1 MAEDLFDIDIIRS
14 TLRKAA
20 RKPVSFAFGEAAKLP
35 DGKLVMHPKKDPKL
49 LERMLKQEGF
59 KASRILSGTATA
71 EGSTLVLSCEEE
83 VPKFKKPIK
92 YFLKDN
98 QLPQKQ
104 VRMMGPNGEFGLEED
119 DDEPESE
126 AGQPRATAAPG
137 EERNAFKSRI
147 DELAPSVKRFI
158 TERGAESKPVA
169 VKFKQA
175 LALGKNEA
183 YDQAMSLLEEIGVLL
198 ESAPSGQPQADNLK
212 QEWNNR
218 LKKLAP
224 QIKEVLTAKLEGSRD
239 IALKFKEA
247 QALESKQD
255 IQAAIAMLDEV
266 GAMIENLAA
275 GRNKLEAEW
284 EKRFKALEPDLANV
298 LQQGLGDPSK
308 LRAARDMAI
317 EKAGSGDYET
327 AFKILDRLQ
336 PAVAQALSS
345 ATPPGKEEQ
354 SGAESGAKPGK
365 REISPAIAFTQS
377 RLAWNGAR
385 EKIQSELQSLEKAI
399 LEAARDEDPEI
410 FAEIK
415 GKTSKLY
422 EILGVRNEKLMDKLD
437 EGFNAEKD
445 SPAQI
450 KAYGEA
456 SKLVKDYVSFVN
468 GSPLVQEIDA
478 NPFKPVAVKKTL
490 DQTLKVLATR
500 LAA

>member
-1 MAEDLFDIDIIRS
+1 MAEDLFDIDYIRS
-14 TLRKAA
+14 VMRKAA
-20 RKPVSFAFGEAAKLP
+20 NRPVSFAFGEAAKLP

-49 LERMLKQEGF
+49 LERLLKQEGF
-59 KASRILSGTATA
+59 QTARILSGTATA
-71 EGSTLVLSCEEE
+71 EGSTLVLSCEAE

-98 QLPQKQ
+98 KLPQKQ

-119 DDEPESE
+119 DDEQEPD
-126 AGQPRATAAPG
+126 AAQPQAAASAG
-137 EERNAFKSRI
+137 EEHNAFKRRI
-147 DELAPSVKRFI
+147 DELAPGVKRFI
-158 TERGAESKPVA
+158 SERGAESKPVA
-169 VKFKQA
+169 VRFKKA
-175 LALGKNEA
+175 LELAKSES
-183 YDQAMSLLEEIGVLL
+183 YDQAMSLLDEIGALL
-198 ESAPSGQPQADNLK
+198 QGAPKEQLQDDNLK
-212 QEWNNR
+212 QEWNDR

-224 QIKEVLTAKLEGSRD
+224 RIKEVLTAKLEGSRD

-247 QALESKQD
+247 QTLEGKQD
-255 IQAAIAMLDEV
+255 TQAAIAMLDEV
-266 GAMIENLAA
+266 SAMIENLAA

-284 EKRFKALEPDLANV
+284 KQRFKAFEPDLANV

-317 EKAGSGDYET
+317 EKAGGGDYES
-327 AFKILDRLQ
+327 ALKILDRLQ
-336 PAVAQALSS
+336 PVVTQAL
-345 ATPPGKEEQ
+345 AGAAPPGKEE
-354 SGAESGAKPGK
+354 AKSGK
-365 REISPAIAFTQS
+365 REISPAVAFTQS

-385 EKIQSELQSLEKAI
+385 EKIQSDLQALEKAI
-399 LEAARDEDPEI
+399 LEAARDEDPQI

-415 GKTSKLY
+415 AKTSKLY
-422 EILGVRNEKLMDKLD
+422 EILGARNERLIDKLD

-490 DQTLKVLATR
+490 DQTLKVLASR